1 MLCFS
6 ILYGIIIP
14 NFDFLSHLV
23 QLEQRIIL
31 EKEREFALS
40 KYENKLGLL
49 MGLRSD
55 IDHSYHLIHQLEE
68 KYNVLDAKNMALDK
82 RRHDNKR

>member
-1 MLCFS
+1 MPS
-6 ILYGIIIP
+6 YP
-14 NFDFLSHLV
+14 NLSVYPYHI

-31 EKEREFALS
+31 EKEREFAFS

-55 IDHSYHLIHQLEE
+55 IDHSYHLIQQLEE

>member
-1 MLCFS
+1 M
-6 ILYGIIIP
+6 
-14 NFDFLSHLV
+14 

>member
-1 MLCFS
+1 M
-6 ILYGIIIP
+6 
-14 NFDFLSHLV
+14 

-82 RRHDNKR
+82 RRHDNKRYRYYSAVTMNIKIMTVCYW